1 MRYLLRLLSIVAL
14 LIPTM
19 SFADTY
25 EEYVK
30 GAGAYLNQDYRTAW
44 RILKPL
50 ADQGQSN
57 SQIYIGEMY
66 WGGSGVR
73 KNLVRAYMWI
83 TVAQKQINSKYE
95 EYGVCAIDLE
105 RMAQT
110 MTWQQIALAKNLA
123 VSWRPI
129 SGNSKKNSK

>member
-1 MRYLLRLLSIVAL
+1 
-14 LIPTM
+14 
-19 SFADTY
+19 
-25 EEYVK
+25 
-30 GAGAYLNQDYRTAW
+30 
-44 RILKPL
+44 LKPL

-83 TVAQKQINSKYE
+83 TVAQKKINPKYE

-105 RMAQT
+105 QMAQT
-110 MTWQQIALAKNLA
+110 MTGQQIALAKSLA
-123 VSWRPI
+123 ASWRPI
-129 SGNSKKNSK
+129 SWHSKKNTK